1 MSAAPAEATPRQLR
15 IGVIGAGVVGL
26 STALKILQ
34 EFPDSVQLE
43 ILADKFET
51 ETTSDGNGKEEKERN
66 SEKEK
71 ARKKMARGPVWLA
84 VPFALLFTFWEPEMC
99 TSR

>member
-34 EFPDSVQLE
+34 EFPNSVQLE

-66 SEKEK
+66 REKEK
-71 ARKKMARGPVWLA
+71 SEEKDGTGASMVSGTLCPA
-84 VPFALLFTFWEPEMC
+84 VRILGT
-99 TSR
+99 